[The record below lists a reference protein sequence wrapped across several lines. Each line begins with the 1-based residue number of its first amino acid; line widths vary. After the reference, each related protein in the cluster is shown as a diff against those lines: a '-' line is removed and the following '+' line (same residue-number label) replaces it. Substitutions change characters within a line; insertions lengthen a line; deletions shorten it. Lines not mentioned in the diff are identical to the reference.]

1 MSLIVLNASAGS
13 GKTYNLVITYLRLI
27 LDNKDNEHVFSEVMA
42 MTFTNK
48 AAFEMKDRIISY
60 LHNISNL
67 YDLEKGKFEK
77 TESICR
83 ELATQLKIDIPSL
96 VKNAEKS
103 LKSILHHYEDFNVV
117 TIDKFNLRLIRSFS
131 KELNISGDFK
141 IVLNEE
147 EVLDNVVENL
157 LDSLDNHA
165 QIQLT
170 NLVLNYSKEKLNEEQ
185 SWNFQKDLKLFS
197 LILTNEKYFSQ
208 IDDLMKLN
216 FSNDDY
222 KSLKIKVQDLEQSVK
237 SEAKILFEQFD
248 LLDFDRL
255 PGKSRSRSAID
266 KLISDS
272 IFDYAQ
278 EDGSFFTT
286 SMIENLQK
294 ENPKGDIF
302 PFHLVKKAIDFN
314 LRFTSVSEEFLVYKT
329 ALKHFHNLALLKFI
343 SSELARVKEKE
354 HIIRISEFNT
364 LISQLIQDEYAP
376 FIYERLGTKY
386 KHFLLDEFQ
395 DTSRLQWMNLVPLV
409 YESLSNRFDNLIV
422 GDAKQSI
429 YRFKNGVAE
438 QFVALPK
445 IYNPE
450 NNTEIAFKS
459 NYFENEGVKR
469 VLENNF
475 RSYKNIV
482 QFNNLFYKQI
492 AKNLTEEQKEFYN
505 DVYQIPRGSDGGYIE
520 IHSEK
525 LESKEEINVISNL
538 LSWVDAIILDG
549 YYPGDICILGNTK
562 LECNAWAIAL
572 SQKYQVVSDDSLTV
586 QSDDFVKL
594 SVSYLQWY
602 LAQESDLEAKRFIE
616 LYFECFSENP
626 DCTFES
632 LFNNIEKEKGN
643 IEFFNKSRF
652 IFFYFKSN
660 ALLFPRF
667 ENLYSLIQ
675 TFYRI
680 IGIDEINNPYIHH
693 FVDLLYQFDLNMG
706 SDIVGFLKEYE
717 NKSKSSSIQIPEN
730 RDAIKIMTGHKSKG
744 LEFPVVILPNMNFS
758 LDSKRTKLLVE
769 QDKQFFYVPISKNSK
784 IKNIREASDLELSNI
799 FLDKLN
805 LSYVM
810 TTRPVER
817 LYIGNYFVEEKN
829 FGGFFDESL
838 RQIASEL
845 GFKVENNLFVFGE
858 KNIKSNEEK
867 NTQNNQFIPLHL
879 NDRLWFPKITLIN
892 EMTNEEFE
900 LSEAQRFG
908 NQLHLLL
915 SNINSISEVEE
926 TIVKF
931 SKENLIEIEFEK
943 KLKLNLVS
951 IFENHKYKKLL
962 EKSIAVFSEQ
972 KIISSNFEAK
982 VPDKIIYKKDEII
995 VVDFKTGLPNK
1006 KHVKQVAEYVDVL
1019 SQMESKPIKG
1029 YLFYTSNLELLQ
1041 VAAS

>member
-13 GKTYNLVITYLRLI
+13 GKTYNLVLTYLRLI
-27 LDNKDNEHVFSEVMA
+27 LDSTKDQNAFSEVMA

-48 AAFEMKDRIISY
+48 AAFEMKDRIITY
-60 LHNISNL
+60 LHMISILN
-67 YDLEKGKFEK
+67 DLEKDKYEK
-77 TESICR
+77 IESICR
-83 ELATQLKIDIPSL
+83 ELASQLKIDIPTVINRS
-96 VKNAEKS
+96 EKA
-103 LKSILHHYEDFNVV
+103 LKSILHHFEDFNVV

-147 EVLDNVVENL
+147 DVLDNVVENL
-157 LDSLDNHA
+157 LDSLDNQA
-165 QIQLT
+165 QVQLT
-170 NLVLNYSKEKLNEEQ
+170 NLVLNYSREKLNEEQ

-208 IDDLMKLN
+208 IDDLMKLD

-222 KSLKIKVQDLEQSVK
+222 KALKIKIHDLELSIK
-237 SEAKILFEQFD
+237 NESKELFDQFD
-248 LLDFDRL
+248 DLDFDRL

-266 KLISDS
+266 KLNSDS
-272 IFDYAQ
+272 IFDHAQ
-278 EDGSFFTT
+278 EDGSFFTN
-286 SMIENLQK
+286 SMLENLQK

-302 PFHLVKKAIDFN
+302 PQHVVEKAIFFN
-314 LRFTSVSEEFLVYKT
+314 ERFITAVEEYLVLKT

-450 NNTEIAFKS
+450 NKPEISFKS
-459 NYFENEGVKR
+459 NYFEKEGIKR

-475 RSYKNIV
+475 RSQKNIV
-482 QFNNLFYKQI
+482 LFNNHFYEQI
-492 AKNLTEEQKEFYN
+492 ANNLTNEQREFYN
-505 DVYQIPRGSDGGYIE
+505 DVYQLPKGNEGGCIE

-525 LESKEEINVISNL
+525 FESKEEIDVISNL
-538 LSWVDAIILDG
+538 LNWVDSIILDG

-562 LECNAWAIAL
+562 MECNAWAIAL

-594 SVSYLQWY
+594 TVSYLNWY
-602 LAQESDLEAKRFIE
+602 VAQESELEAKRFIE
-616 LYFECFSENP
+616 LYFQCFSENP
-626 DCTFES
+626 ECSFES
-632 LFNNIEKEKGN
+632 LFNIIEVEKRK

-652 IFFYFKSN
+652 IAFYFNSN
-660 ALLFPRF
+660 AHFFPRF
-667 ENLYSLIQ
+667 ENLYSLVQ
-675 TFYRI
+675 SFYRL

-693 FVDLLYQFDLNMG
+693 FVDLLYQFDLNIG
-706 SDIVGFLKEYE
+706 SDFSGFLKEYE

-744 LEFPVVILPNMNFS
+744 LEFPIVILPNMNFS

-769 QDKQFFYVPISKNSK
+769 QDNHFFYVPISKNSK
-784 IKNIREASDLELSNI
+784 VKNIREASNTELSNI

-805 LSYVM
+805 LCYVM

-829 FGGFFDESL
+829 FGGVFDESL
-838 RQIASEL
+838 RLIAPEL
-845 GFKVENNLFVFGE
+845 GIKVQNNHFVFGE
-858 KNIKSNEEK
+858 KKVQINVDKDAK
-867 NTQNNQFIPLHL
+867 NNQFLPVHL
-879 NDRLWFPKITLIN
+879 NDRLWFPKISLIKDFS
-892 EMTNEEFE
+892 NEEFE
-900 LSEAQRFG
+900 LSVAQRYG
-908 NQLHLLL
+908 NQLHFLL
-915 SNINSISEVEE
+915 SAINSINEIESILE
-926 TIVKF
+926 KF
-931 SKENLIEIEFEK
+931 TKENFIEKEFESR
-943 KLKLNLVS
+943 LKMDLIS
-951 IFENHKYKKLL
+951 IFENHNYKNLL
-962 EKSIAVFSEQ
+962 EDNISVLSEQ
-972 KIISSNFEAK
+972 KIISSNFETK
-982 VPDKIIYKKDEII
+982 VPDKIIYKKNEII
-995 VVDFKTGLPNK
+995 VVDFKTGLKSK
-1006 KHVKQVAEYVDVL
+1006 KHIKQVSEYVRVL
-1019 SQMESKPIKG
+1019 SQMELKSVKG

>member
-13 GKTYNLVITYLRLI
+13 GKTYNLVLTYLKLI
-27 LDNKDNEHVFSEVMA
+27 LDSTKDQNAFSEVMA

-60 LHNISNL
+60 LHSLSILNN
-67 YDLEKGKFEK
+67 LEKDKYEK
-77 TESICR
+77 TVSICR
-83 ELATQLKIDIPSL
+83 ELATQLKIDIPTVIKRS
-96 VKNAEKS
+96 EKA
-103 LKSILHHYEDFNVV
+103 LKSILHHFEDFNVV

-157 LDSLDNHA
+157 LDSLDSQA
-165 QIQLT
+165 QVQLT
-170 NLVLNYSKEKLNEEQ
+170 NLVLNYSREKLNEEQ

-208 IDDLMKLN
+208 IDDLMKLD

-222 KSLKIKVQDLEQSVK
+222 KVLKTKIIELENVIK
-237 SEAKILFEQFD
+237 SEAKELFVQFD
-248 LLDFDRL
+248 SLDFDRL

-266 KLISDS
+266 KLNSDS
-272 IFDYAQ
+272 IFDHAQ

-286 SMIENLQK
+286 SMLENLQK
-294 ENPKGDIF
+294 ENPKGDVFPQDVVENAIF
-302 PFHLVKKAIDFN
+302 FN
-314 LRFTSVSEEFLVYKT
+314 ERFTASVEDYLVLKT

-343 SSELARVKEKE
+343 STELARVKEKE

-438 QFVALPK
+438 QFVTLPK

-450 NNTEIAFKS
+450 QNPEITLKS

-475 RSYKNIV
+475 RSNKNIV
-482 QFNNLFYKQI
+482 QFNNLFYNQI
-492 AKNLTEEQKEFYN
+492 ANHLTPEQKGFYN
-505 DVYQIPRGSDGGYIE
+505 DVYQIPKGNEGGYVE

-525 LESKEEINVISNL
+525 FESKEEINVIPNL
-538 LSWVDAIILDG
+538 LSWVDSIILDG

-562 LECNAWAIAL
+562 VECNAWAIAL

-586 QSDDFVKL
+586 HSDDFVKL
-594 SVSYLQWY
+594 TVAYLNWY
-602 LAQESDLEAKRFIE
+602 IVQESELEAKRFIE
-616 LYFECFSENP
+616 LYYECFSEIP

-632 LFNNIEKEKGN
+632 LYNKVETEKGT
-643 IEFFNKSRF
+643 IEFFNHSRF
-652 IFFYFKSN
+652 IAFYFKSS
-660 ALLFPRF
+660 ADFFPRF
-667 ENLYSLIQ
+667 ENLYSLVQ
-675 TFYRI
+675 NFYRS

-693 FVDLLYQFDLNMG
+693 FVDLLYQFDLNIG

-758 LDSKRTKLLVE
+758 LESKRTKLLVE
-769 QDKQFFYVPISKNSK
+769 QDNQFFYVPISKNSK
-784 IKNIREASDLELSNI
+784 IKNIREASNTELSNI

-805 LSYVM
+805 LCYVM

-845 GFKVENNLFVFGE
+845 GFKVENNLFLFGE
-858 KNIKSNEEK
+858 KNIKSNLEK
-867 NTQNNQFIPLHL
+867 NNQNNQFIPLHL

-931 SKENLIEIEFEK
+931 SKENLIEKDFEK

-951 IFENHKYKKLL
+951 IFENHNYKKLL
-962 EKSIAVFSEQ
+962 EESVTVFSEQ

-1006 KHVKQVAEYVDVL
+1006 KHVEQVTEYVNVL
-1019 SQMESKPIKG
+1019 LQMESKPIKG